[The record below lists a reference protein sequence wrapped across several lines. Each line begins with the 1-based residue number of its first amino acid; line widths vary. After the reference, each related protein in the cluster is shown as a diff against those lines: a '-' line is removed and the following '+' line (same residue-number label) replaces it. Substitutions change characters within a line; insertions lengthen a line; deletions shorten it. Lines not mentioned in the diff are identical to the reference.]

1 MCQLPTHRQ
10 TVEQDGFTILEV
22 LVAVSILAIG
32 LMGAALLMSTT
43 YKYSVHSRYMAE
55 AAQLASEKLE
65 DLDRFD
71 KNDPSVANGGSLAA
85 DTVAGAVPYFDDV
98 QISVDNGVISET
110 TSTAGVSTSYVQ
122 QPGGNITVTQGAGLP
137 APTPDTLTFDRRW
150 IIQANTPVAGVRTV
164 TVLVT
169 ATGLALKPQ
178 VTFQMSMVRP

>member
-1 MCQLPTHRQ
+1 MSTRK
-10 TVEQDGFTILEV
+10 ERKESGFTLIETMVAIL
-22 LVAVSILAIG
+22 ILTIG
-32 LMGAALLMSTT
+32 LVGTAALMSTT
-43 YKYSVHSRYMAE
+43 VNTTARSHLMST
-55 AAQLASEKLE
+55 AAMLASEKLE

-71 KNDPSVANGGSLAA
+71 KIDPQVAAGGSLGA
-85 DTVAGAVPYFDDV
+85 DTAGYFDNV

-137 APTPDTLTFDRRW
+137 APTSDTLTFNRRW
-150 IIQANTPVAGVRTV
+150 AVAANTPVAGVRTV

-169 ATGLALKPQ
+169 ATSQALKPQ

>member
-1 MCQLPTHRQ
+1 MSHRKLRR
-10 TVEQDGFTILEV
+10 DSGFTLIETMVAIL
-22 LVAVSILAIG
+22 ILTIG
-32 LMGAALLMSTT
+32 LVGTAALMSTT
-43 YKYSVHSRYMAE
+43 VNTTARSHLMST
-55 AAQLASEKLE
+55 AAMLASEKLE